1 MSDKTSDKLLPCPF
15 CGGNNVGVWRNR
27 PISPLIADSYVVI
40 CYDCHFGMCPTSEK
54 GKAIAAW
61 NTRKSTEQ
69 IVERLEDYRDD
80 FMEDIYEELR
90 DDSDNLRAN
99 RIIERFDNA
108 IEIVKEELDAK

>member
-61 NTRKSTEQ
+61 NTRKPIEQ
-69 IVERLEDYRDD
+69 IVERLEFQAEESRDYWSNFDD
-80 FMEDIYEELR
+80 EYAFGAMNAYT
-90 DDSDNLRAN
+90 
-99 RIIERFDNA
+99 NA